1 MTRKG
6 ESVTTDIY
14 PRASFGAITN
24 WGDKKCGE
32 KRLHLDDRHGWRLVP
47 SKRSHT
53 SAGSASSSCSVSHCS
68 DWALHMGKCSWGCPW
83 DKGQAAVAAPIPTR
97 VSHQRFRAPRW
108 DSLPCAGRRHIS
120 SCCMGKIEVMGNQST
135 CWWYSQSVLPMSS
148 EDLSLWTTKR

>member
-1 MTRKG
+1 MTSKG

-53 SAGSASSSCSVSHCS
+53 SAGSASSSCSVSHRP

-83 DKGQAAVAAPIPTR
+83 DKGQAAVAAPIPTVTR
-97 VSHQRFRAPRW
+97 DLGLRGGT
-108 DSLPCAGRRHIS
+108 PCPVQAGDIFHLAAWVR
-120 SCCMGKIEVMGNQST
+120 
-135 CWWYSQSVLPMSS
+135 
-148 EDLSLWTTKR
+148 